1 MMRASTFLRAALVS
15 PQKPCASAATG
26 LQLVNRILGRSNHG
40 ATCAQSFGKIL
51 EKNPSGNS
59 AIYAHLGRAMV
70 FLNRGEDKL
79 ALLDV
84 ESAAQAAAGAKTA
97 AKLIA
102 SLRFQCSVR
111 LLAEEQRKQTISG
124 ATTELDVAN
133 KVAAVR
139 AALEALS
146 SAVGQDYA
154 VSLAAGEFFLY
165 YASDAAAAAG
175 HFATAV
181 KLAEAAGKP
190 SIQSA
195 GTAAPEAVA
204 AAAIDAS
211 TTEMPSDLKSKNIGA
226 ETLTADAAAIEG
238 LKATFGAL
246 SDSDLTLLGS
256 VMACEARGGA
266 VFDSVHS
273 VSEDFGAWRSEKAAM
288 LSRRVA
294 QVCHPLVPSHPL
306 KVAKPSRA
314 FFMEGVSVADVV
326 KKCPADKHILDA
338 IPEVPRS
345 QLTAEDADFFAAF
358 DALNRAS
365 SDSVPAGNSAAAQYY
380 ASLAKDLMQQVVFRA
395 KVGQAEA
402 LTALGETAQAAELVQ
417 EVEAADAYVDMWRL
431 FAAKGALMRKIGRVE
446 DADAAFK
453 QLHALKH
460 QKAGMDLPLMDENR
474 HKSAF

>member
-1 MMRASTFLRAALVS
+1 MMRATSFLRAALVS
-15 PQKPCASAATG
+15 PQPACASAATG
-26 LQLVNRILGRSNHG
+26 LQLVNRILGRTNHG

-51 EKNPSGNS
+51 EKNQSG
-59 AIYAHLGRAMV
+59 AAAVYAHLGRAMV

-84 ESAAQAAAGAKTA
+84 ENATKAAGATKTA

-102 SLRFQCSVR
+102 SMRFQCSVR

-124 ATTELDVAN
+124 ATTELEVAN
-133 KVAAVR
+133 KIAGVR
-139 AALEALS
+139 QALEAMS
-146 SAVGQDYA
+146 SAVGTDYA

-165 YASDAAAAAG
+165 YARDAETAAS

-181 KLAEAAGKP
+181 KLAEAAATP
-190 SIQSA
+190 SVPAA
-195 GTAAPEAVA
+195 GAVEPAAAA

-211 TTEMPSDLKSKNIGA
+211 TTELPADLKSKNI
-226 ETLTADAAAIEG
+226 DAATLSADKAAVTG
-238 LKATFGAL
+238 LKEIFGEL

-256 VMACEARGGA
+256 VMACETRGGA
-266 VFDSVHS
+266 VFDSVHTA
-273 VSEDFGAWRSEKAAM
+273 SEDFGAWNSEKAAA

-294 QVCHPLVPSHPL
+294 QVCHPMVPSHPV

-314 FFMEGVSVADVV
+314 FFMEGVSVSDVV
-326 KKCPADKHILDA
+326 SKCPADKHILDA
-338 IPEVPRS
+338 IPSVPRT
-345 QLTAEDADFFAAF
+345 QLTAADEDFFTAF

-365 SDSVPAGNSAAAQYY
+365 SDSVPAQPRAAAEYY
-380 ASLAKDLMQQVVFRA
+380 TGVAKDLMQQVIFRA

-402 LTALGETAQAAELVQ
+402 LTEAGKTAEADELLRTV
-417 EVEAADAYVDMWRL
+417 EVADSYVDMWRL

-446 DADAAFK
+446 EAENAFK
-453 QLHALKH
+453 ALHALKH
-460 QKAGMDLPLMDENR
+460 ENR